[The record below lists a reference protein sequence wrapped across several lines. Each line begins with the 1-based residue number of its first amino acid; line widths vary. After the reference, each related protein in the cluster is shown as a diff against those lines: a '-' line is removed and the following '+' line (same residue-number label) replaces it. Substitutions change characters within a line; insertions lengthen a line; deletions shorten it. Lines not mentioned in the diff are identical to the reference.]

1 MSPNKDIGQETDG
14 SISPTTII
22 TNDKSLNSFKKN
34 NNNIILDERI
44 NKERAN
50 FLLDN
55 LTFEDYFASTEH
67 NDKNEAKKN
76 YEKIIKYLKYKIT
89 SSINSSKYT
98 YCKNRNDGRLY
109 GDNTLQNVPK
119 EIRGFICDGIS
130 TDIDINN
137 AHPVILLELCKKYN
151 IVSPCLDY
159 YVNNRNKCLNEIM
172 EDDNCNRIQAKKKI
186 LISTNDFKKIK
197 SKNSFFNKYD
207 TEVKEIQN
215 KFLDIDDYNYLK
227 EFAKKDVNFKGS
239 YINHILCV
247 NENIILTAITNY
259 CDLNNIEIQALMF
272 DGLMVYGDFKETSL
286 SSIEHYIKENT
297 IFKNIKLSI
306 KPHEYDY
313 VVPND
318 YKCELKLSYDEM
330 KKIFEKENFK
340 IGCKFYN
347 TKNNRISVYNK
358 KDFATFHEELTY
370 FTTKKVEF
378 IKTWFKDE
386 KKKRYDYTDAFPKD
400 GICPDNVYN
409 TWVKFPVE
417 LMDTQPDSEKNIK
430 ALNWFKNHL
439 KVLVNYNE
447 EHYKFVEKWLAQ
459 MFQYPE
465 NKTIELI
472 FISEEGAGKGTFL
485 NFLRTI
491 MGGGTRCWECSSPET
506 EIFDK
511 YNDNMADAFLVCFN
525 ETNKSNFYNAN
536 EKKKALITE
545 PYITIRP
552 KGLTNYTMRSC
563 HRFIL
568 FSNNCD
574 PNQKNKRRD
583 FTMRCSDDKIDNEPY
598 FEEGNKYS
606 NDINCCKYIYDY
618 FMNLKNIKP
627 TIVKNDIPKGT
638 YDELLKEMQTDII
651 NDFLKDKVY
660 EYREKDE
667 KIFTNEN
674 LYEKFYYWCKE
685 NNNNY
690 NIGKIGFAMK
700 LHNKKEK
707 LNGMDNEI
715 KWFQKKTT
723 RVWIFNIKE
732 MAKSLSMDLSKEDEV
747 YLDTT

>member
-1 MSPNKDIGQETDG
+1 MTPIKDNSEETG
-14 SISPTTII
+14 SITPTTII
-22 TNDKSLNSFKKN
+22 SSDKSLNSFKN
-34 NNNIILDERI
+34 NNNIILDEKI
-44 NKERAN
+44 NKKRAN
-50 FLLDN
+50 YLLDN
-55 LTFEDYFASTEH
+55 LTFDDYFASVDIY
-67 NDKNEAKKN
+67 DKNEAKKN

-89 SSINSSKYT
+89 SSLNSSKYT

-109 GDNTLQNVPK
+109 GENTLQNVSK
-119 EIRGFICDGIS
+119 EIRGFICDSIS
-130 TDIDINN
+130 TDIDIDN
-137 AHPVILLELCKKYN
+137 AHPVILLQLCKKYN
-151 IVSPCLDY
+151 IISPCLDY

-247 NENIILTAITNY
+247 NENIILSAIRDY
-259 CDLNNIEIQALMF
+259 CDLNNIQIQALMF
-272 DGLMVYGDFKETSL
+272 DGLMVYGDYKETSL
-286 SSIEHYIKENT
+286 SLIENHIKENT
-297 IFKNIKLSI
+297 IFKKIKLSI
-306 KPHEYDY
+306 KPHEYEY
-313 VVPND
+313 LIPKD
-318 YKCELKLSYDEM
+318 YKCQVKLSYEEM
-330 KKIFEKENFK
+330 REIFEKENFK

-347 TKNNRISVYNK
+347 FKDNRLSVYNR
-358 KDFATFHEELTY
+358 KDFQTKHEELTY
-370 FTTKKVEF
+370 FTTKKVDF
-378 IKTWFKDE
+378 IKDWFKDE
-386 KKKRYDYTDAFPKD
+386 KKRRYDYTDAFPKD
-400 GICPDNVYN
+400 GLCPDNVYN
-409 TWVKFPVE
+409 TWVKFPVQ
-417 LMDTQPDSEKNIK
+417 LMDTQPDCEKNIK
-430 ALNWFKNHL
+430 ALNWFLNHI
-439 KVLVNYNE
+439 KVLVNYNG
-447 EHYKFVEKWLAQ
+447 EHYKFVKKWLAQ

-491 MGGGTRCWECSSPET
+491 MGGGVRCWESTSPED
-506 EIFDK
+506 EIFGK

-525 ETNKSNFYNAN
+525 ESNKSNFYNSN

-545 PYITIRP
+545 PMITIKP
-552 KGLTNYTMRSC
+552 KGHTNYVMRSC

-583 FTMRCSDDKIDNEPY
+583 FTMRCSDDKIDNELY
-598 FEEGNKYS
+598 FKEGNDYA
-606 NDINCCKYIYDY
+606 NDLNCCKYIYDY
-618 FMNLKNIKP
+618 FMNLKNVKS

-638 YDELLKEMQTDII
+638 YDELLKEMQTDVI

-660 EYREKDE
+660 ELREKDE
-667 KIFTNEN
+667 KVYTNDE
-674 LYEKFYYWCKE
+674 LYQQFYYWCKE

-690 NIGKIGFAMK
+690 NIGKIAFCMK
-700 LHNKKEK
+700 IHNKKEK
-707 LNGMDNEI
+707 LNGIANEI

-732 MAKSLSMDLSKEDEV
+732 MAKSLNMDLTKEDEFECE
-747 YLDTT
+747 